1 MNRSNPSRSR
11 APSAG
16 IGLRGPH
23 CADLI
28 AARPTVGFLEVH
40 TENYLGGGA
49 PLRTLETVRR
59 DWPVSLHGV
68 GLSLGS
74 ADGIDRDHLERIA
87 ALVDRIA
94 PALVSEHLSWSTAG
108 GAYLNDLLPL
118 PYTEEML
125 GIVARNVDAMQTRL
139 KRQVLLENPSSYLAY
154 RGSTMTEAEF
164 LAALVRRAGCG
175 VLCDVNNIFVSDWNV
190 GGNARAYLDT
200 LPAEAIAEIHL
211 AGHSLND
218 ADGVWVMIDDHGSQV
233 SGAVWSLY
241 EAAVRQF
248 PYAATLVEWD
258 SNLPPLE
265 TLVAEAAEADLR
277 RAATLEESNA
287 AAA

>member
-1 MNRSNPSRSR
+1 MNRSLPSRPT
-11 APSAG
+11 APPAG

-28 AARPTVGFLEVH
+28 AARPAVGFLEVH

-49 PLRTLETVRR
+49 PLRELETVRR
-59 DWPVSLHGV
+59 DWPLSLHGV

-87 ALVDRIA
+87 ALTDRIA

-118 PYTEEML
+118 PYTDEML
-125 GIVARNVDAMQTRL
+125 EIVARNLDAMQACL
-139 KRQVLLENPSSYLAY
+139 KRRVLIENPSSYLAY
-154 RGSTMTEAEF
+154 RASIMTEAEF
-164 LAALVRRAGCG
+164 LAALVRRTGCG
-175 VLCDVNNIFVSDWNV
+175 VLCDVNNIFVSNWNV

-200 LPAEAIAEIHL
+200 LPAEAVGEIHL
-211 AGHSLND
+211 AGHSLSG

-241 EAAVRQF
+241 EAAVRRF
-248 PYAATLVEWD
+248 PRAPTLVEWD
-258 SNLPPLE
+258 SNLPPLQ
-265 TLVAEAAEADLR
+265 TLVAEAAEADRR
-277 RAATLEESNA
+277 RAAVLEESNA